1 MPALI
6 QTSGMAR
13 GIRVEYAGAFYHVM
27 ARGNRRQEIFFDDG
41 DRRFFLKT
49 LAEACE
55 RTGWRVHAWVLMK
68 NHYHILIE
76 TPVPNLVEGM
86 KWLQNTYTR
95 RLNTK
100 HRLWGR
106 VFGDRYKAVLV
117 EGGNADYFT
126 TLLDYIHLN
135 PARAGTVKVAEG
147 ASVRDYPWSSVRMVY
162 ATGGAKRLSWSCV
175 AAGFEAFELRDT
187 AAGRREFVE
196 RLDKR
201 AREELTTAGVV
212 PVPVTID
219 ARLSHLRRGW
229 YWGSQS
235 FAEKALALG
244 KGLIKSRRNSTYR
257 SGPIYRA
264 HDAGEAERIL
274 EAGLKRLRTD
284 VAELEKLSG
293 SDVNKVAMAELLSS
307 KTSASQAWI
316 ASELRMK
323 SAANVSQQLR
333 RIRSADGARRKR
345 YEKAKKILSDIF
357 D

>member
-1 MPALI
+1 MLYA
-6 QTSGMAR
+6 SGMAR

-41 DRRFFLKT
+41 DRWFFLKT
-49 LAEACE
+49 LADACE
-55 RTGWRVHAWVLMK
+55 RTGWRVHAWVLMN
-68 NHYHILIE
+68 NHYHLLIE
-76 TPVPNLVEGM
+76 TPAPNLVEGM

-100 HRLWGR
+100 RRLWGR

-135 PARAGTVKVAEG
+135 PARAGAVKVAEG
-147 ASVRDYPWSSVRMVY
+147 GSVGDYPWSSARMVY
-162 ATGGAKRLSWSCV
+162 ATGGAKRFSWSCA
-175 AAGFEAFELRDT
+175 AAGFKAFGLRDT

-201 AREELTTAGVV
+201 AREELTAAGVV
-212 PVPVTID
+212 PVPVTTD

-229 YWGSQS
+229 YWGSQA
-235 FAEKALALG
+235 FAEKALAIG
-244 KGLIKSRRNSTYR
+244 KGLIKSRRNAAYR
-257 SGPIYRA
+257 SGSIYRA
-264 HDAGEAERIL
+264 HDSGEAERIL
-274 EAGLKRLRTD
+274 EEGLKRLRVT
-284 VAELEKLSG
+284 VAELETLSG
-293 SDVNKVAMAELLSS
+293 SDVNKVALAELLSA
-307 KTSASQAWI
+307 KTSVPQAWI
-316 ASELRMK
+316 AAELRMK

-333 RIRSADGARRKR
+333 RILSANESRLKR
-345 YEKAKKILSDIF
+345 YEKAKRILSDIF